1 MSEPVGGKPAAWV
14 SAASEPT
21 APRGSVSEA
30 SAPSALEPS
39 AERPLSGSSTEGAP
53 GPSARQA
60 PLGRLLRSE
69 VRWVLRRPRTLV
81 MLGLFALM
89 PVTIAIGVVA
99 SGRTGGLIGTVLGN
113 GLVLPVVTLILAL
126 ALLLPL
132 AVGMAAADA
141 LAGEASAG
149 TLRGLLVAPVSR
161 LRLVGMKA
169 FGVLVVATVATVV
182 IAVVGALAGLVLVG
196 GSGHLVTLSGTTVG
210 AGDALGRITLVVVWT
225 VGQLAAI
232 GAVALAISAWTE
244 HPLVVL
250 ASVLGMVI
258 VFGVVS
264 AIPALDWLGPYLL
277 TSGWTAGADVLRD
290 PMPWHDL
297 VQSSLRALCYI
308 ALGGGLTSYRL
319 LRRDV

>member
-1 MSEPVGGKPAAWV
+1 VNAARDSRESVVVGVRSP
-14 SAASEPT
+14 ET
-21 APRGSVSEA
+21 T
-30 SAPSALEPS
+30 
-39 AERPLSGSSTEGAP
+39 LS
-53 GPSARQA
+53 RA

-99 SGRTGGLIGTVLGN
+99 SGRAGGLVGNVVGN

-141 LAGEASAG
+141 LAGEAAAG
-149 TLRGLLVAPVSR
+149 TLRGLLLAPVSR
-161 LRLVGMKA
+161 LRLVVMKA
-169 FGVLVVATVATVV
+169 FGVLAVAALATAV
-182 IAVVGALAGLVLVG
+182 IAVVGALAGIVVVG
-196 GSGHLVTLSGTTVG
+196 GTGHLVTLSGTTVG
-210 AGDALGRITLVVVWT
+210 VGDAAGRVALISLWT
-225 VGQLAAI
+225 IGQLAAI

-258 VFGVVS
+258 VFGVLS
-264 AIPALDWLGPYLL
+264 TIPSLDWLQPYLL

-290 PMPWHDL
+290 PMPTHGL
-297 VQSSLRALCYI
+297 VQSSLRALCYL
-308 ALGGGLTSYRL
+308 ALGGGLTAYRM
-319 LRRDV
+319 LRRDA

>member
-1 MSEPVGGKPAAWV
+1 VNAARDSRESVVVGVRSP
-14 SAASEPT
+14 ET
-21 APRGSVSEA
+21 T
-30 SAPSALEPS
+30 
-39 AERPLSGSSTEGAP
+39 LS
-53 GPSARQA
+53 RA

-99 SGRTGGLIGTVLGN
+99 SGRAGGLVGNVVGN

-141 LAGEASAG
+141 LAGEAAAG
-149 TLRGLLVAPVSR
+149 TLRGLLLAPVSR
-161 LRLVGMKA
+161 LRLVVMKA
-169 FGVLVVATVATVV
+169 FGVLAVAALATAV
-182 IAVVGALAGLVLVG
+182 IAVVGVLAGIVVVG
-196 GSGHLVTLSGTTVG
+196 GTGHLVTLSGTTVG
-210 AGDALGRITLVVVWT
+210 VGDAAGRVALISLWT
-225 VGQLAAI
+225 IGQLAAI

-258 VFGVVS
+258 VFGVLS
-264 AIPALDWLGPYLL
+264 TIPSLDWLQPYLL

-290 PMPWHDL
+290 PMPTHGL
-297 VQSSLRALCYI
+297 VQSSLRALCYL
-308 ALGGGLTSYRL
+308 ALGGGLTAYRM
-319 LRRDV
+319 LRRDA